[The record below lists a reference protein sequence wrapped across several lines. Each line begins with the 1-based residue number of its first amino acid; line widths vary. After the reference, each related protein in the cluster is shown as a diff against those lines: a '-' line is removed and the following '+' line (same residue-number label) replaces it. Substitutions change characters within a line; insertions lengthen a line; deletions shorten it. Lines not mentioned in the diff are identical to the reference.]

1 MVAKLDLLWEFVE
14 TNLLWRIWKST
25 TSCIWGGRHN
35 SACKVSVSKIYYI
48 RPLSIAKALSDHWRQ
63 NCLQFNLTKEATPAD
78 LLTVVWGTWTVF
90 YYLAAAGSPVGEGW
104 AEERHMVK
112 LGMGRIEVGWTEP
125 SWSCCYNR
133 SMTQFMKSHWEY
145 CLDNLSLCN
154 NHQNFLERRPPVRW
168 CWQLIFCV
176 LPVCRANDII
186 FDLAETFRSESS
198 LP

>member
-1 MVAKLDLLWEFVE
+1 MVAKLDLLWGFVE

-35 SACKVSVSKIYYI
+35 STCKVSVSKIYYI

-145 CLDNLSLCN
+145 CLDNLSLSKLVTPITRTSWRGGR
-154 NHQNFLERRPPVRW
+154 Q
-168 CWQLIFCV
+168 
-176 LPVCRANDII
+176 
-186 FDLAETFRSESS
+186 
-198 LP
+198 